1 MTDKSHNLV
10 NFVIFLPVKM
20 PSLEE
25 LLVNPCSDKFFLN
38 HGYYF
43 AVGNTQAVDL
53 TEDCTVPPHAEF
65 LLLGC
70 GDIRHILKTVHEVN
84 KLDSSKSLSF
94 HLNDMDDVL
103 LARNAVLLKM
113 VNTIDPSQRE
123 DVEFVWNVWYNV
135 QLSKKH
141 LGRLQAI
148 LTDVLESPIEI
159 LTFETE
165 ACSAAIKQVVKY
177 WLKQKTKSHDML
189 QQREEFICRKVKAN
203 NPHVTDVTMETAV
216 SATMTG
222 TVPLSFLQVYHTS
235 TGRLMQELETYF
247 KTGNT
252 KGSASGHTNPTFLCP
267 HVNGWRVHPGCSAY
281 KAFNGLM

>member
-1 MTDKSHNLV
+1 
-10 NFVIFLPVKM
+10 M
-20 PSLEE
+20 PSPEE
-25 LLVNPCSDKFFLN
+25 FFVNPCSGKFFLK
-38 HGYYF
+38 HGFYY
-43 AVGNTQAVDL
+43 AIGNTQAVDL
-53 TEDCTVPPHAEF
+53 TEGCKVPPHAQF

-70 GDIRHILKTVHEVN
+70 GDIRHILQTVHEVN

-103 LARNAVLLKM
+103 LARNVVLLKM

-123 DVEFVWNVWYNV
+123 DIEFVWNVWYNV
-135 QLSKKH
+135 QLSEQH

-148 LTDVLESPIEI
+148 LTDVLESPMEV

-177 WLKQKTKSHDML
+177 WLRQKFKCHDIL
-189 QQREEFICRKVKAN
+189 QQREEFMCRKVKAN
-203 NPHVTDVTMETAV
+203 NPHMTDVTMETAV
-216 SATMTG
+216 SATIQFTLPG
-222 TVPLSFLQVYHTS
+222 SFLPVHHTS
-235 TGRLMQELETYF
+235 TEMLRDEIMTYV

-252 KGSASGHTNPTFLCP
+252 KGSASGCTNPTLLCP
-267 HVNGWRVHPGCSAY
+267 HVNGWRVHPSCSAY